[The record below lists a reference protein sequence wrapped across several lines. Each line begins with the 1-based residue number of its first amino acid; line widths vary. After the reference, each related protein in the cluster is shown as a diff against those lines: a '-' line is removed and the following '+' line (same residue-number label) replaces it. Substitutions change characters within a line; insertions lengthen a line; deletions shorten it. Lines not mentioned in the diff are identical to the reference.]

1 MSDLEQTIAD
11 VAAGPAE
18 VRSDA
23 GSIKQQTLGDLIAAD
38 QYLTRKAISDPLAC
52 LTFVDIEQGGAV

>member
-1 MSDLEQTIAD
+1 MNELEQTISE

-23 GSIKQQTLGDLIAAD
+23 GSVKQQALGDLIAAD
-38 QYLTRKAISDPLAC
+38 QYLSRKAIVDPLAC